1 MPSRLPDPA
10 RPGMRREH
18 GHHQVIIVGGGPT
31 GMLLAAE
38 LAIAGVDVALVER
51 RTAPGQPGTR
61 ALGLMPRAIETLDL
75 RGIGDR
81 FVAAGQT
88 YPSLNFHV
96 PLDISGFPT
105 RRNYLLGLPQ
115 NEVEALLDA
124 WIRPMPIAFRHG
136 RRATAVVAHDG
147 GARVTL
153 DDGSALTAEYVV
165 GCDGGRSLVRKSAG
179 IAFEGWPASTSWITA
194 ELKARMD
201 VPLGF
206 HVDQA
211 GQQHV
216 IVPGDTAGYLRLV
229 LVEHA
234 PDLAREPDL
243 DAVRRSLRRAYGAD
257 FGVHDPVWLSR
268 FTDMARQATTYRAGR
283 MLIAGDAAHV
293 HAPLG
298 GQGLGIGLQDAM
310 NLGWKLARVVRGQCP
325 EALLDTYTAE
335 RHPVAARVL
344 QNTMALSA
352 LRCPDPHAQALARY
366 VSEYLRLAEPG
377 MLMAA
382 ELSGLGTAYAQEGGH
397 LLAGRRMPDA
407 PLQAASG
414 PRHAYD
420 LLHAGRPVLL
430 HLDTSPAPSLQGWQD
445 RVTRVSARLAA
456 PLVLPVIGEVETP
469 ACILVRP
476 DGYVAWAGDPQASEL
491 GSALAAWFGPA
502 AP

>member
-1 MPSRLPDPA
+1 
-10 RPGMRREH
+10 
-18 GHHQVIIVGGGPT
+18 
-31 GMLLAAE
+31 MLLAAE

-88 YPSLNFHV
+88 YPALNFHV
-96 PLDISGFPT
+96 PLDISQFPS

-115 NEVEALLDA
+115 NQVETLLDA
-124 WIRPMPIAFRHG
+124 WIRPMPIAFLRG
-136 RRATAVVAHDG
+136 RSAVAVVAHDSG
-147 GARVTL
+147 VRVTL
-153 DDGSALTAEYVV
+153 DDGSALMADYLV

-194 ELKARMD
+194 ELKADME

-211 GQQHV
+211 GQQHA
-216 IVPGDTAGYLRLV
+216 IVQGDTAGHLRLV
-229 LVEHA
+229 LVEQA

-243 DAVRRSLRRAYGAD
+243 EAVRRSLCHAYGSD
-257 FGVHDPVWLSR
+257 FGVRDPVWISR
-268 FTDMARQATTYRAGR
+268 FTDMARQATTYRSGR
-283 MLIAGDAAHV
+283 ILIAGDAAHV

-310 NLGWKLARVVRGQCP
+310 NLGWKLARVVHGQCP
-325 EALLDTYTAE
+325 DSLLDTYTAE

-352 LRCPDPHAQALARY
+352 LRRPDPHAQALARY
-366 VSEYLRLAEPG
+366 VSESLRLTEPAL
-377 MLMAA
+377 LMAA
-382 ELSGLGTAYAQEGGH
+382 ELSGLGTAYAHEGGH
-397 LLAGRRMPDA
+397 LLAGRRMPDVA
-407 PLQAASG
+407 LQATSG
-414 PRHAYD
+414 PGHAYGY
-420 LLHAGRPVLL
+420 LHAGRPVLF
-430 HLDTSPAPSLQGWQD
+430 HLEGARAPLLRGWHD
-445 RVTRVSARLAA
+445 RIALVPARLAA
-456 PLVLPVIGEVETP
+456 PLVLPVIGEIETP

-476 DGYVAWAGDPQASEL
+476 DGYVAWAGQAQAPELPQAL
-491 GSALAAWFGPA
+491 THWFGVA
-502 AP
+502 GQ